1 MELNWFEHLLY
12 GLISGFSE
20 LLPISSVAH
29 QAVFTTLAGGTDYP
43 WLQLS
48 CHIGILLALVMV
60 FVPTLSRMRRERRIA
75 RTPKK
80 RRRRQ
85 PDFATVM
92 EIKVLRT
99 VTISMLVCFAAY
111 GYVYDLYERLWLLA
125 IFLGINGVL
134 LYLPQYLPGANKRA
148 ESLSKLDGCVIGVSA
163 GFGIIPGFS
172 RLGMATCAAQVRGT
186 DRQYAVEIALMSS
199 MPALLVLCV
208 LDLLAGSAAAVTVSG
223 LMIFGCLTAGLA
235 AFVAAYFAIALVRF
249 LAVKTGFSGFAYYC
263 WGLAMFTL
271 IIYLI

>member
-29 QAVFTTLAGGTDYP
+29 QTVFTTLAGGRDYP
-43 WLQLS
+43 WLRLA
-48 CHIGILLALVMV
+48 CHLGTLLALVMV
-60 FVPTLSRMRRERRIA
+60 YIPTLSRMRRERRIA

-92 EIKVLRT
+92 EIKVFRT
-99 VTISMLVCFAAY
+99 VAISMLVCFAGY
-111 GYVYDLYERLWLLA
+111 GYVYNLYERLWVLA
-125 IFLGINGVL
+125 IFLGLNGIVL
-134 LYLPQYLPGANKRA
+134 YTPQFLPGANKRA
-148 ESLSKLDGCVIGVSA
+148 ESLSALDSSVIGIS
-163 GFGIIPGFS
+163 GGIGIVPGFS
-172 RLGMATCAAQVRGT
+172 RIGLATGAAQIRGT
-186 DRQYAVEIALMSS
+186 DRQYAVEIALMTSI
-199 MPALLVLCV
+199 PVLILYCV
-208 LDLLAGSAAAVTVSG
+208 LDFLAGSAAAVTISA
-223 LMIFGCLTAGLA
+223 LLIFGCLTAGLA
-235 AFVAAYFAIALVRF
+235 AFIAAYFAIALVRF
-249 LAVKTGFSGFAYYC
+249 LAVKIGFFGFAYYC